1 MVSIVRLR
9 FGRGITLRNEGNSGM
24 SNIGEV
30 VGNDDGDDAGGL
42 CSEHVSAMMVARRRD
57 DKDDDAATWIAIIIH
72 PGMGVHAVAS
82 ACVNNQN
89 ILFYFVFYF
98 HYFQSTPTGT
108 GINIVFACTRRRNR
122 G

>member
-1 MVSIVRLR
+1 
-9 FGRGITLRNEGNSGM
+9 M

-30 VGNDDGDDAGGL
+30 VGNDGDDAGGL

-82 ACVNNQN
+82 ACVNNQIFYF
-89 ILFYFVFYF
+89 ILFFIFIIFNPHPLALALILFSHVREEEIEDRRK
-98 HYFQSTPTGT
+98 PTT
-108 GINIVFACTRRRNR
+108 KYTML
-122 G
+122 